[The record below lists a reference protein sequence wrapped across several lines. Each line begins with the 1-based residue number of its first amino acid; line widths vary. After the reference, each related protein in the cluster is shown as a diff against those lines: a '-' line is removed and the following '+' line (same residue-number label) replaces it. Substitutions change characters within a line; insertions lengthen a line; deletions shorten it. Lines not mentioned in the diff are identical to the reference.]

1 MKTGNPERMPQRNW
15 ETRVK
20 QVRSGIIGTGF
31 IGGVHARAVKAAGGV
46 LVSVADVSP
55 EAAAESMHRLDAQ
68 RFAASAADLI
78 SADDIDVVHICTPNY
93 LHDSL
98 AQLAIAAGKHVIC
111 EKPLATETS
120 SAARLV
126 QEAKAAGVVTAVPF
140 VYRFYP
146 SVRDARQRV
155 RTGETG
161 PLRVLHGS
169 YLQDWLVSTEDTNW
183 RVDPALGGSSRA
195 FGDIGVHWCDLI
207 EFVSGHRIVR
217 LTARLLTANAQR
229 PAVGGKVAV
238 QTEDCAAVTF
248 ETDQGALGSV
258 VLSQVTHGRK
268 NRLWFSIDG
277 AEASLCF
284 DQEVPE
290 SLWVGRRQQNTVILR
305 GSVPTGP
312 DVDRYNVLPA
322 GHPQGYQDCFNAFVT
337 DVYVATAGQAPDGL
351 PTFVDGHRA
360 AVLTTA
366 VLESAASG
374 QWKEIPQ

>member
-1 MKTGNPERMPQRNW
+1 MKR
-15 ETRVK
+15 
-20 QVRSGIIGTGF
+20 VRSGIIGTGF
-31 IGGVHARAVKAAGGV
+31 IGGVHARAVQAAGGV
-46 LVSVADVSP
+46 LASVADVSP
-55 EAAAESMHRLDAQ
+55 VAAAESMHRLGAE

-78 SADDIDVVHICTPNY
+78 RADDIDVVHICTPNH

-98 AQLAIAAGKHVIC
+98 ARLAIAAGKHVIC
-111 EKPLATETS
+111 EKPLATDAS
-120 SAARLV
+120 SAAGLV
-126 QEAKAAGVVTAVPF
+126 EEAQAAGVVTAVPF

-161 PLRVLHGS
+161 PIRVLHGS

-229 PAVGGKVAV
+229 AAVGGKAAV
-238 QTEDCAAVTF
+238 HTEDCAAVTF

-258 VLSQVTHGRK
+258 MLSQVTHGRK

-277 AEASLCF
+277 AEASLSF

-290 SLWVGRRQQNTVILR
+290 SLWIGRRQQNTVILR
-305 GSVPTGP
+305 GSVPAGS

-337 DVYVATAGQAPDGL
+337 DVYAATAGQAPDGL

-360 AVLTTA
+360 AVLTAA
-366 VLESAASG
+366 VLASASSG
-374 QWKEIPQ
+374 QWAEIPQ